1 MLTLDSL
8 IAQAQKLKAEGVDGA
23 TPIGALHADSDGIC
37 RLIRVDVELVKA
49 EVSKRNFE
57 LGWSLCRREYG
68 GNGVPVLVI
77 EGAST
82 PADR

>member
-37 RLIRVDVELVKA
+37 RLIRLDVELVA
-49 EVSKRNFE
+49 AQVSKQNFE
-57 LGWSLCRREYG
+57 LGWSHCRRG
-68 GNGVPVLVI
+68 ASDGVQVLVI
-77 EGAST
+77 EGASI